1 MYLLH
6 KRKGIFY
13 LMGTAYNNKSN
24 KLTREQIK
32 ALKHEQLNNGN
43 YSKYKDLR
51 HYLNK
56 SKVQYRYTDVNED
69 TGELYLTLDPDY
81 YCLESQKYIQ
91 LTNDIGSINLD
102 QCFKIDHNKYKRTT
116 RLRNRVSSLI
126 KSGQAHFIT
135 LTFRDD
141 VLDSTN
147 EDTRRQLVRRFLK
160 QYATDYVANIDYGK
174 ETQREHYHA
183 ITDCAIDQWPYGFFN
198 SKAIAPNLESET
210 RLPMYITKLTH
221 HALKKTVRG
230 SSLIYSRKKD

>member
-6 KRKGIFY
+6 KKKGIFY
-13 LMGTAYNNKSN
+13 SMGTLDNN

-43 YSKYKDLR
+43 YAKYKDLR

-56 SKVQYRYTDVNED
+56 SKVQYRFYELDED
-69 TGELYLTLDPDY
+69 TYEVTLMLDPDY
-81 YCLESQKYIQ
+81 FTLKTEKYIQ
-91 LTNDIGSINLD
+91 LSNDIGAINLD
-102 QCFKIDHNKYKRTT
+102 QCYKIDHNKYKRTT
-116 RLRNRVSSLI
+116 RLRNRVATLI
-126 KSGQAHFIT
+126 ESGQAHFIT

-141 VLDSTN
+141 VLNNTN
-147 EDTRRQLVRRFLK
+147 ENTRRQLVRRFLK

-183 ITDCAIDQWPYGFFN
+183 ITNCVIDQWPYGFFN
-198 SKAIAPNLESET
+198 SKPIAPNLESEK

-221 HALKKTVRG
+221 HALKKSVKG
-230 SSLIYSRKKD
+230 SNLIYSRNAR